1 MYPCVLY
8 VSWIGNYLLPQDH
21 SLQESGINEFQ
32 ENCKEIVTFHILFFT
47 LRFIETGLF
56 YRRQNE
62 REVVANRISLS
73 MSKNIY
79 TFQWSIQ
86 HDKNENCENSEELYI
101 DKNWRKDK
109 KERKNLTV
117 NVQKFLRISII
128 DQQEN
133 KN

>member
-1 MYPCVLY
+1 
-8 VSWIGNYLLPQDH
+8 
-21 SLQESGINEFQ
+21 
-32 ENCKEIVTFHILFFT
+32 
-47 LRFIETGLF
+47 
-56 YRRQNE
+56 
-62 REVVANRISLS
+62 

>member
-1 MYPCVLY
+1 M
-8 VSWIGNYLLPQDH
+8 
-21 SLQESGINEFQ
+21 
-32 ENCKEIVTFHILFFT
+32 
-47 LRFIETGLF
+47 
-56 YRRQNE
+56 
-62 REVVANRISLS
+62 
-73 MSKNIY
+73 
-79 TFQWSIQ
+79 Q